1 MTFQVLQQINGF
13 GLMELQLKGLQIDGT
28 AAKGSSD
35 RLETLRCGVLCARL
49 LLGGS
54 SREYLHGML
63 SVTHSCSVL
72 SQSAKGGSLD
82 V

>member
-1 MTFQVLQQINGF
+1 MTFQVLQQINAF

-49 LLGGS
+49 LLVAANIYMVCS
-54 SREYLHGML
+54 PLLIRAACYLNQRKVGR
-63 SVTHSCSVL
+63 
-72 SQSAKGGSLD
+72 
-82 V
+82 

>member
-49 LLGGS
+49 LPVAVNIYMVCSLLLI
-54 SREYLHGML
+54 RAACYLN
-63 SVTHSCSVL
+63 
-72 SQSAKGGSLD
+72 
-82 V
+82 